1 MAVISKL
8 ESKTKKQCYSIHC
21 NSESKVKASLENAVN
36 YAKLTAFF
44 YPFYPK
50 EEHMTNEK
58 IAKEEA
64 ILAKRREQA
73 RKAKD
78 AEKQQKRKLAKL
90 KRDARTHQLCERG
103 GELNRLLLRPDDL
116 TDEQVKRFLQEVF
129 ALAAVQE
136 KLAALLPPNL
146 VEEVVQELESEQQEE
161 PEEPLD
167 GRAVI
172 QAALRHRH
180 GHGKSTV
187 QCASCLI
194 CCNYA

>member
-1 MAVISKL
+1 M
-8 ESKTKKQCYSIHC
+8 
-21 NSESKVKASLENAVN
+21 KASLENAVN
-36 YAKLTAFF
+36 CERLTAFF

-58 IAKEEA
+58 FAKEEA
-64 ILAKRREQA
+64 ILAKRKEQA

-136 KLAALLPPNL
+136 KLSALLPPNL
-146 VEEVVQELESEQQEE
+146 VEKVVQELESEQQEE
-161 PEEPLD
+161 PEEPAPKSQAKPPTKGIRNRPPSSPYQQNSPFN
-167 GRAVI
+167 GRSG
-172 QAALRHRH
+172 RKR
-180 GHGKSTV
+180 
-187 QCASCLI
+187 
-194 CCNYA
+194 

>member
-1 MAVISKL
+1 
-8 ESKTKKQCYSIHC
+8 
-21 NSESKVKASLENAVN
+21 
-36 YAKLTAFF
+36 
-44 YPFYPK
+44 
-50 EEHMTNEK
+50 MTNDN

-64 ILAKRREQA
+64 KLAKRKEQA
-73 RKAKD
+73 KRARD

-136 KLAALLPPNL
+136 KLSALLPPNL

-161 PEEPLD
+161 PEEPAPKSQAKPPTKGNEKRPPSSPYQKGNSFGSRK
-167 GRAVI
+167 GRK
-172 QAALRHRH
+172 H
-180 GHGKSTV
+180 
-187 QCASCLI
+187 
-194 CCNYA
+194 